1 MALGALF
8 TATLTALQQSRYIT
22 VMVTQIPSLSLEELR
37 IEVEQALATYQLLGA
52 QQDHRVS
59 QAPDIR
65 TIRYYTSL
73 GLIDRPTI
81 EGRQA
86 RYTKRHVLQVLAIKA
101 LQARLLPLSD
111 IQSRIYGRT
120 DHELELMLTAFAE
133 AADQGAPITAVGS
146 GAGQGNQIQTVI
158 WREVEVEPGLKL
170 MVEAT
175 WVPDEDVDAAVE
187 RLRAILNSLSNSRGR
202 E

>member
-1 MALGALF
+1 MVIQNPQ
-8 TATLTALQQSRYIT
+8 LT
-22 VMVTQIPSLSLEELR
+22 LEELR
-37 IEVEQALATYQLLGA
+37 VEVEQALNTYRLLGA

-86 RYTKRHVLQVLAIKA
+86 KYGKRHVLQVLAIKA

-111 IQSRIYGRT
+111 IQSRIYGRS
-120 DHELELMLTAFAE
+120 DQELEAMLAAFAD
-133 AADQGAPITAVGS
+133 AAESSPDIEHSKSNHVQP
-146 GAGQGNQIQTVI
+146 VI
-158 WREVEVEPGLKL
+158 WREVVVEPGLKL
-170 MVEAT
+170 MVEAS
-175 WVPDEDVDAAVE
+175 WVPEEDLESAID
-187 RLRAILNSLSNSRGR
+187 RLRLILSSLTNSR
-202 E
+202 

>member
-1 MALGALF
+1 MVIQNSQ
-8 TATLTALQQSRYIT
+8 LT
-22 VMVTQIPSLSLEELR
+22 LEELR
-37 IEVEQALATYQLLGA
+37 VEVEQALNTYNLLGA

-73 GLIDRPTI
+73 GLIDRPVI

-86 RYTKRHVLQVLAIKA
+86 RYGKRHVLQVLAIKS
-101 LQARLLPLSD
+101 LQARLLPLSE

-120 DHELELMLTAFAE
+120 DQELEVMLAAFAD
-133 AADQGAPITAVGS
+133 AADSAPAQSKEKG
-146 GAGQGNQIQTVI
+146 IQPVI
-158 WREVEVEPGLKL
+158 WREVVVEPGLKL

-175 WVPDEDVDAAVE
+175 WMPEGDLESAID
-187 RLRAILNSLSNSRGR
+187 RLRLILNSLSNSRGR

>member
-1 MALGALF
+1 MVIQNPQL
-8 TATLTALQQSRYIT
+8 TLD
-22 VMVTQIPSLSLEELR
+22 ELR
-37 IEVEQALATYQLLGA
+37 VEVEQALNTYRLLGA

-73 GLIDRPTI
+73 GLIDRPVI

-86 RYTKRHVLQVLAIKA
+86 RYGKRHVLQVLAIKS
-101 LQARLLPLSD
+101 LQARHLPLSE

-120 DHELELMLTAFAE
+120 DQELEAMLTAFAE
-133 AADQGAPITAVGS
+133 AADSEPHASVKEKT
-146 GAGQGNQIQTVI
+146 IQPVL
-158 WREVEVEPGLKL
+158 WREVVVEPGLKL

-175 WVPDEDVDAAVE
+175 WMPEDDLESAID
-187 RLRAILNSLSNSRGR
+187 RLRLILNSLSNSRGR

>member
-1 MALGALF
+1 MVIQNPQ
-8 TATLTALQQSRYIT
+8 LT
-22 VMVTQIPSLSLEELR
+22 LEELR
-37 IEVEQALATYQLLGA
+37 IEVEQALNTYRLLGA

-86 RYTKRHVLQVLAIKA
+86 KYGKRHVLQVLAIKA

-111 IQSRIYGRT
+111 IQSRIYGRS
-120 DHELELMLTAFAE
+120 DQELEAMLAAFAD
-133 AADQGAPITAVGS
+133 AAESSPDIEPSKAARVQPV
-146 GAGQGNQIQTVI
+146 V
-158 WREVEVEPGLKL
+158 WREVVVEPGLKV
-170 MVEAT
+170 MVEAS
-175 WVPDEDVDAAVE
+175 WVPEEDLESAID
-187 RLRAILNSLSNSRGR
+187 RLRLILSSLTNSR
-202 E
+202 

>member
-1 MALGALF
+1 
-8 TATLTALQQSRYIT
+8 
-22 VMVTQIPSLSLEELR
+22 MVTQIPSLSLEELR

-86 RYTKRHVLQVLAIKA
+86 RYSKRHVLQVLAIKA
-101 LQARLLPLSD
+101 LQARLMPLSE

-133 AADQGAPITAVGS
+133 AADQGAPLTAAGS
-146 GAGQGNQIQTVI
+146 RAAGVGQGNNQIQPVI

-175 WVPDEDVDAAVE
+175 WVPDDDVDAAVE
-187 RLRAILNSLSNSRGR
+187 RLRAILNSLSNFRGR